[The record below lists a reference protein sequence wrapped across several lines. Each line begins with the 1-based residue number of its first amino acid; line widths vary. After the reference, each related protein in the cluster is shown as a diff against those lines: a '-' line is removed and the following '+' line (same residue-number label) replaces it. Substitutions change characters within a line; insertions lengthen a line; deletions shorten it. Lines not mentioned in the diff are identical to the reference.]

1 MYYSEYYFVNNQIIP
16 AIILDCLKKL
26 KRPEYKKHTQTAA
39 VGNSV
44 ENIYFL
50 LNLSSSLK

>member
-26 KRPEYKKHTQTAA
+26 NRPEYKKHTQTAA